1 MKSISSGVTVKNK
14 PKLVGAAKCIPQAFN
29 WLPVGPISILGPKRR
44 GACCANAPPLAT
56 PPSPTTHHP
65 WPTTVG
71 VNFRKTSLTR
81 PRRASRLY
89 GCRHSNWIGCLLLG
103 SFNRCPITI
112 QEQPFSSGHRARTYG
127 PGLSSTVVAWR
138 NTPLSPKLTSSMA
151 GLLSLRA
158 CPMGYYCSQLFCRRP
173 RTRTI
178 AVKPAVSWNFRSC
191 WHFSPAAHLETSSL
205 GARFETV
212 TRNAL
217 CNARECLKFDEK

>member
-138 NTPLSPKLTSSMA
+138 NTPLSPKLTSSLQYGWPALTQGMPD
-151 GLLSLRA
+151 GLLLQPTILPSPSHTHDR
-158 CPMGYYCSQLFCRRP
+158 SE
-173 RTRTI
+173 TRSELEFQELL
-178 AVKPAVSWNFRSC
+178 AFQSC
-191 WHFSPAAHLETSSL
+191 CAS
-205 GARFETV
+205 
-212 TRNAL
+212 
-217 CNARECLKFDEK
+217 